1 MRHDLDLVSP
11 TFIFIEGEDEF
22 WSSVGLRKWHN

>member
-1 MRHDLDLVSP
+1 MRRDLDLVSP
-11 TFIFIEGEDEF
+11 TFIFIERKDEF